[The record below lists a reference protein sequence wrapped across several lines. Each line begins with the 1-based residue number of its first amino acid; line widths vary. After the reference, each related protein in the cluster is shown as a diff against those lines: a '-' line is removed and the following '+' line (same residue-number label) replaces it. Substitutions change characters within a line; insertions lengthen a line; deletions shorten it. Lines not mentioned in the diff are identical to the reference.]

1 MFAFYP
7 LFTRKRYQKKDT
19 TMKTIQVRVL
29 FDRKGQATAK
39 KAALI
44 QLEVRYNKERR
55 FIGTGVKVFKGQF
68 KNGRVLGR
76 IDADTLNDKINTLYK
91 QVHDIYNESV
101 KKHIPFTLSMLDDGK
116 VEQSKTPFIDFCKK
130 RTKEKR
136 CSDST
141 FRQNQLFC
149 NILEMFGGI
158 NTFNDV
164 TLTKIHFFDDWLKKH
179 NGVKTKR
186 PLTDNSI
193 KAYHSRMRA
202 FISEAVSFGLIE
214 QNPYSRFRTG
224 RCQTA
229 PRMYLTMEEIEML
242 RSWEPPTE
250 SRRIARDLFLV
261 QCYTGLSY
269 SDLMTTDFTV
279 TEEHD
284 GTIILPRT
292 TRVKTGTQFYI
303 MLLPPVIEI
312 LERYN
317 YTLRKYSLV
326 AYSYQLKLM
335 EQETNIGKHITSHV
349 GRHTF
354 ATTIGLGSGI
364 PIEVVSKMLG
374 HTNIQTTQIYANI
387 LPKQVL
393 DGFKKIKEHVS

>member
-1 MFAFYP
+1 
-7 LFTRKRYQKKDT
+7 
-19 TMKTIQVRVL
+19 MKTIQVRVL
-29 FDRKGQATAK
+29 FDRKGQATTK

-91 QVHDIYNESV
+91 HVHDIYNEAI

-116 VEQSKTPFIDFCKK
+116 VEQSKTPFIDFCMK

-136 CSDST
+136 CSNAT
-141 FRQNQLFC
+141 FRQNTLFC

-158 NTFNDV
+158 KTFSDV

-179 NGVKTKR
+179 QGIRTGR

-214 QNPYSRFRTG
+214 SNPYSRFKTG

-229 PRMYLTMEEIEML
+229 PRMYLTMEEIDML

-250 SRRIARDLFLV
+250 SRRMARDLFLV

-269 SDLMTTDFTV
+269 SDLMATDFTV
-279 TEEHD
+279 TEEHE

-303 MLLPPVIEI
+303 MLLPPVVDI

-317 YTLRKYSLV
+317 YTLPKYSLV

-335 EQETNIGKHITSHV
+335 EKETNIGKHITSHV

-354 ATTIGLGSGI
+354 ATTIALGSGI

-374 HTNIQTTQIYANI
+374 HTNIQTTQIYAKI
-387 LPKQVL
+387 LPKQVME
-393 DGFKKIKEHVS
+393 GFKQIKKVVS

>member
-1 MFAFYP
+1 
-7 LFTRKRYQKKDT
+7 
-19 TMKTIQVRVL
+19 MKTIQVRVL
-29 FDRKGQATAK
+29 FDRKGQATTK

-91 QVHDIYNESV
+91 HVHDIYNEAI
-101 KKHIPFTLSMLDDGK
+101 KKRIPFTLSMLDDGK

-136 CSDST
+136 CSNAT
-141 FRQNQLFC
+141 FRQNTLFC

-158 NTFNDV
+158 KTFSDV

-179 NGVKTKR
+179 QGVRTGR

-202 FISEAVSFGLIE
+202 FVSEAVSFGLIE
-214 QNPYSRFRTG
+214 SNPYSRFKTG

-229 PRMYLTMEEIEML
+229 PRMYLTMEEIYML
-242 RSWEPPTE
+242 RTWEPPKSRDN
-250 SRRIARDLFLV
+250 SRRKALDLFLV

-269 SDLMTTDFTV
+269 SDLMATDFTKA
-279 TEEHD
+279 ENHN
-284 GTIILPRT
+284 GNLILPRT

-303 MLLPPVIEI
+303 MLLPPVLEI
-312 LERYN
+312 LERYD
-317 YTLRKYSLV
+317 YKLPFLHMSTYSI
-326 AYSYQLKLM
+326 QLKHIEKESNL
-335 EQETNIGKHITSHV
+335 GKHITSHV

-354 ATTIGLGSGI
+354 ATTIALGSGI

-374 HTNIQTTQIYANI
+374 HTNIQTTQIYAKI
-387 LPKQVL
+387 LPKQVME
-393 DGFKKIKEHVS
+393 GFAKIKDHVS

>member
-1 MFAFYP
+1 
-7 LFTRKRYQKKDT
+7 
-19 TMKTIQVRVL
+19 MKTIQVRVL

-39 KAALI
+39 KSALI

-136 CSDST
+136 CSDAT

-158 NTFNDV
+158 KTFNDV
-164 TLTKIHFFDDWLKKH
+164 TLTKIHFFDDWLKQH
-179 NGVKTKR
+179 QGVKTGR

-202 FISEAVSFGLIE
+202 FISEAVSFGVIE
-214 QNPYSRFRTG
+214 QNPYSRFKTG
-224 RCQTA
+224 RCQTM
-229 PRMYLTMEEIEML
+229 PRMYLTMEEIDML
-242 RSWEPPTE
+242 RAWEPPTE
-250 SRRIARDLFLV
+250 SRRMARDLFLV

-269 SDLMTTDFTV
+269 SDLIATDFTV
-279 TEEHD
+279 TEEHE

-303 MLLPPVIEI
+303 MLLPPVVDI

-317 YTLRKYSLV
+317 YTLPKYSLV

-335 EQETNIGKHITSHV
+335 EKETNIGKHITSHV

-354 ATTIGLGSGI
+354 ATTIALGSGI

-374 HTNIQTTQIYANI
+374 HTNIQTTQIYGRI
-387 LPKQVL
+387 LPKQVME
-393 DGFKKIKEHVS
+393 GFKQIKKVVS